1 MRKDKH
7 ILITGGTGFIGSY
20 IIRTLVRAGYNNITA
35 IKRPSSSLALLGP
48 IADQVQWVDCD
59 LLDVVGIYDITAES
73 NAVIHC
79 GAMVSFAKGDADK
92 LMKVNV
98 EGTANMVNAAI
109 QHQVERFV
117 HISSIASFERKP
129 NEKIIDESTGWE
141 DGKLTTYYAR
151 SKYHAE
157 MEVFRGGGEGLS
169 IGILNPSLVL
179 GAGFWSQGSAS
190 IFKQIHEG
198 LKFYPKGSTGFVDV
212 RDVANATVLLLEKK
226 IENER
231 FIINGHN
238 LSYKLV
244 FDSIAT
250 ALSVK
255 KPTIL
260 LTPLLNE
267 IAYWQFKMKSA
278 LGLSSKVLTRA
289 SIRNASYDFAFDNT
303 RSMERLGLSYTPMEK
318 TIQDTA
324 TALLESVKS
333 NRTEGTISLLT

>member
-1 MRKDKH
+1 MRKDSR
-7 ILITGGTGFIGSY
+7 ILVTGGTGFIGSY
-20 IIRTLVRAGYNNITA
+20 IIRTLLHAGYRNITA
-35 IKRPSSSLALLGP
+35 IKRPSSSMALL
-48 IADQVQWVDCD
+48 DDVVDEVHWVDCD
-59 LLDVVGIYDITAES
+59 LLDVIGIYEVTAQTD
-73 NAVIHC
+73 AVIHC

-109 QHQVERFV
+109 QHEVKRFV

-129 NEKIIDESTGWE
+129 NQKVIDESTGWE

-212 RDVANATVLLLEKK
+212 RDVATASVLLLENR

-238 LSYKLV
+238 LTYKHI
-244 FDSIAT
+244 FDNIAT

-255 KPTIL
+255 KPGIL

-278 LGLSSKVLTRA
+278 LGLSNKVLTRA

-303 RSMERLGLSYTPMEK
+303 RSRERLGLNYTPIEK

-324 TALLESVKS
+324 AALLDSVES
-333 NRTEGTISLLT
+333 NRSQGTIPLLT

>member
-1 MRKDKH
+1 MNKDSR
-7 ILITGGTGFIGSY
+7 ILVTGGTGFIGSY
-20 IIRTLVRAGYNNITA
+20 IIRTLLQAGYSNIRA
-35 IKRPSSSLALLGP
+35 IKRSSSSMALLANV
-48 IADQVQWVDCD
+48 ADKVQWIDCD
-59 LLDVVGIYDITAES
+59 LLEVIGIYDIMADTD
-73 NAVIHC
+73 AVIHS

-129 NEKIIDESTGWE
+129 NQKIIDETTGWE

-190 IFKQIHEG
+190 IFKQLHEG

-212 RDVANATVLLLEKK
+212 RDVANAAVLLLEKK

-255 KPTIL
+255 KPSIL

-267 IAYWQFKMKSA
+267 LAYWQFKMKSA
-278 LGLSSKVLTRA
+278 LGLSNKVLTRA
-289 SIRNASYDFAFDNT
+289 SIRNASYQFAFDNKL
-303 RSMERLGLSYTPMEK
+303 SKERLGLKYTPIEK
-318 TIQDTA
+318 TIEDTA
-324 TALLESVKS
+324 NALLESLKDKRS
-333 NRTEGTISLLT
+333 EGTLPLLP

>member
-1 MRKDKH
+1 MRKDCH

-20 IIRTLVRAGYNNITA
+20 IIRTLLQAGYHNIIA
-35 IKRPSSSLALLGP
+35 IKRPSSSKALLGD
-48 IADQVQWVDCD
+48 AAERVQWVDCD
-59 LLDVVGIYDITAES
+59 LLDVIGIYDIMAETD
-73 NAVIHC
+73 AVIHS
-79 GAMVSFAKGDADK
+79 GAMVSFARGDADK

-129 NEKIIDESTGWE
+129 NQKIIDESTGWE

-179 GAGFWSQGSAS
+179 GAGFWTQGSAS

-198 LKFYPKGSTGFVDV
+198 LRFYPKGSTGFVDV
-212 RDVANATVLLLEKK
+212 RDVANAAVLLLEKK

-244 FDSIAT
+244 FDSIAM

-255 KPTIL
+255 KPGIQ

-278 LGLSSKVLTRA
+278 LGLSNKVLTRA
-289 SIRNASYDFAFDNT
+289 SIRNASYHFAFDNT
-303 RSMERLGLSYTPMEK
+303 QSVEKLGLSYTPIER
-318 TIQDTA
+318 TIRDTS
-324 TALLESVKS
+324 TALLESIES
-333 NRTEGTISLLT
+333 NRTEGTMPLFT